1 MGMLA
6 TLINALSL
14 QNALE
19 KISVP
24 TRVHNR
30 VEDDVKY
37 FMSHELSM
45 IGSDGRAVS
54 PNGAYANA
62 LPHPRFYGTYPRILG
77 KYVREENV
85 LSLETAVHKMSGFPA
100 IRMNMKERGII
111 KTGMVAD
118 IVIFDSEKVIDNA
131 TWENPHQYPDGIPHV
146 LVNGVPVV
154 KNGTHTGATPG
165 KVLRR
170 GKS

>member
-1 MGMLA
+1 M
-6 TLINALSL
+6 
-14 QNALE
+14 
-19 KISVP
+19 
-24 TRVHNR
+24 
-30 VEDDVKY
+30 
-37 FMSHELSM
+37 
-45 IGSDGRAVS
+45 
-54 PNGAYANA
+54 
-62 LPHPRFYGTYPRILG
+62 
-77 KYVREENV
+77 
-85 LSLETAVHKMSGFPA
+85 SLETAVHKMSGFPA